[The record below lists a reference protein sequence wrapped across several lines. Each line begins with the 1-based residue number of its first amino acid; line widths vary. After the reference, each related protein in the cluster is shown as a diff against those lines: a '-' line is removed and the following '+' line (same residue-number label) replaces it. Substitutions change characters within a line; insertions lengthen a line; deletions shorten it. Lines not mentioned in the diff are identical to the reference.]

1 MQRAPIQELSPPKE
15 AEPLSKAVSHRDGE
29 PLFRALAE
37 STTVAILV
45 FRQRILY
52 VNPAAEQLTG
62 YRADELAG
70 MSSLELIHP
79 DFREELGARLEAR
92 LAGGPVP
99 SRYEAMILTKS
110 GEERWVDYAG
120 TRILLDGEPAVLAS
134 AVDITDRKEAELALY
149 ESRERLRM
157 AHRGAKL
164 LTWDWNLLADEIVVS
179 EDAGLVLGFPLP
191 AGSLK
196 SRYLFERMVH
206 PEDRDRLLAA
216 VRAAILGDG
225 DYSVEHRIVTTGGEV
240 RWIAERGQAI
250 RDETGWVVRMLGV
263 SQDITDRVRTE
274 QALRREQE
282 WAETTLASIDDG
294 VIRTGPL
301 GSIEYM
307 NRVAE
312 RLTGFSAT
320 DAIGLSLDHIYR
332 VVEESSR
339 VPLPH
344 PVGRC
349 LKEKRPV
356 MLPGQRMLVARDG
369 SEHAVR
375 DSASPILGGGGELL
389 GAVLAFKD
397 VTAVRDIER
406 ERLELATHDLL
417 TGLPNRSF
425 FERRLARALER
436 MAASAGCLVVL
447 QLDLAQLK
455 VVNDT
460 CGHLAGDELIRQASR
475 HLVDWDADRYS
486 LARLGAEEFGLIA
499 EATSASD
506 ARGVAESLRS
516 ALKGFRFEWQDRV
529 YEAHANIGFVTAR
542 PGDTPTSLM
551 IAADIA
557 CMVAKESGRDRIHEY
572 LADDDALAQRYRQM
586 DWIHR
591 IHKALDNGGFCLYCQ
606 PIQPLDPAAAEGG
619 LLGEV
624 LIRMVNEEG
633 ELVLPRTFVPAAER
647 YRVISKID
655 RWVVSRSFD
664 LLARGASIG
673 GRRLDRLAMNLSG
686 ETLADET
693 FLDFV
698 IEHLEAT
705 GVDPHR
711 LLFEITETAAV
722 ANLDGALRFIS
733 ELKARGVAF
742 VLDDFGSGL
751 SSFAYLKNLPVDYLK
766 ISGDFLSGIE
776 TEPINRTLVR
786 SINQVG
792 HELGLQVIGEGVES
806 EEILSAVLDI
816 RLDYVQGYW
825 IAPPQ
830 PFDEI

>member
-1 MQRAPIQELSPPKE
+1 MQRAPIQELSQPKE
-15 AEPLSKAVSHRDGE
+15 AEPLSTAVPHHDGE
-29 PLFRALAE
+29 SLFRALAE
-37 STTVAILV
+37 STAVAIFV
-45 FRQRILY
+45 FRERFLY
-52 VNPAAEQLTG
+52 VNPAAALLTG
-62 YRADELAG
+62 YSVEELLG
-70 MSSLELIHP
+70 MDSMELIHP
-79 DFREELGARLEAR
+79 DYREELRARRDARLT
-92 LAGGPVP
+92 GGPVP
-99 SRYEAMILTKS
+99 SRYEMPLLTRS
-110 GEERWVDYAG
+110 GEQRWVDYAA
-120 TRILLDGEPAVLAS
+120 TRILLDGEPAGLAS
-134 AVDITDRKEAELALY
+134 AFDITDRKEAEIALF

-164 LTWDWNLLADEIVVS
+164 LTWDWNLLSDDIVVS
-179 EDAGLVLGFPLP
+179 EDAGLVLGFPIP

-196 SRYLFERMVH
+196 SRHFFDRMVH
-206 PEDRDRLLAA
+206 PDDRTRLLAA
-216 VRAAILGDG
+216 VRLAILGDG
-225 DYSVEHRIVTTGGEV
+225 DYSVEHRIVTPSAEV

-250 RDETGWVVRMLGV
+250 RDETGWVVRILGV

-274 QALRREQE
+274 LALRREQE

-312 RLTGFSAT
+312 RLTGCSAT
-320 DAIGLSLDHIYR
+320 DTIGLTLDQVYR

-344 PVGRC
+344 PVDRC
-349 LKEKRPV
+349 LKERRPV
-356 MLPGQRMLVARDG
+356 MLPGQRVLVARDG
-369 SEHAVR
+369 SERAVR
-375 DSASPILGGGGELL
+375 DSASPIVGAGGELL

-417 TGLPNRSF
+417 TGLPNRSS

-436 MAASAGCLVVL
+436 VVASAGCLVVL
-447 QLDLAQLK
+447 QVDLAQLK

-460 CGHLAGDELIRQASR
+460 SGHLAGDELIRQAGR
-475 HLVDWDADRYS
+475 RLTEWAEDRYP
-486 LARLGAEEFGLIA
+486 LARLAAEEFGFIA
-499 EATSASD
+499 EAGGASD
-506 ARGVAESLRS
+506 ARAVAESLRS
-516 ALKGFRFEWQDRV
+516 ALQSFRFVWQDRV
-529 YEAHANIGFVTAR
+529 YEAHANIGYVTAR
-542 PGDTPTSLM
+542 SGDTPTSLM

-572 LADDDALAQRYRQM
+572 LADDEALAQRYRQM

-591 IHKALDNGGFCLYCQ
+591 IHKALESDGFRLYCQ
-606 PIQPLDPAAAEGG
+606 PIQPLDPTAAEGG

-655 RWVVSRSFD
+655 RWVVARSFE
-664 LLARGASIG
+664 LLQQGASLG
-673 GRRLDRLAMNLSG
+673 GRRLDRLALNLSG
-686 ETLADET
+686 ETLADES

-698 IEHLEAT
+698 IERLEAT
-705 GVDPHR
+705 GVDAHR

-733 ELKARGVAF
+733 ELKARGVRF

-751 SSFAYLKNLPVDYLK
+751 SSFAYLKNLPVDFLK
-766 ISGDFLSGIE
+766 VSGDFLSGIE
-776 TEPINRTLVR
+776 AEPINRTLVR
-786 SINQVG
+786 SINQIG

-816 RLDYVQGYW
+816 RLDYAQGYW

-830 PFDEI
+830 PFDES